1 MRHAGPDRGQQMH
14 LVFLYQ
20 AAAPIALA
28 EALLAD
34 GIAVTLTRS
43 LDAGGAVGLQPDVVL
58 LVCLDGEMH
67 TLQPIRQRHRR
78 GIPWLAWNRSGDQTQ
93 ALLAYAAGAAAVLPD
108 VLTPAVVHQTLGSIG
123 ALRPRAAVPRP
134 GYAAVRRTYARGA
147 PITLA
152 HDQLLEP
159 TSGVVA
165 QWMLHPDG
173 HEALLGLYGPGHV
186 LLGHP
191 DDGCAIRWVAHATT
205 SVSIRSWQQIDD
217 EARLRDQLARRIRWM
232 EAWSAAQA
240 LPFIDQRLM
249 ALLQLLAT
257 QFGVPCQAGMSIDVR
272 LTHTMLA
279 TAVSATRS
287 TVTRW
292 LGELRQRGEL
302 VVLGSG
308 EHERF
313 CVVHAQAAHDDERN
327 R

>member
-1 MRHAGPDRGQQMH
+1 MH
-14 LVFLYQ
+14 LVLLYQ
-20 AAAPIALA
+20 ADAPIALA
-28 EALLAD
+28 GELLAD

-43 LDAGGAVGLQPDVVL
+43 LDDDSAVGLQPDTVL
-58 LVCLDGEMH
+58 VVCLDGEVR

-78 GIPWLAWNRSGDQTQ
+78 GIPWLAWNRSGEQTQ
-93 ALLAYAAGAAAVLPD
+93 ALLAHAAGAAAVLPHM
-108 VLTPAVVHQTLGSIG
+108 LTATGLQQTLATIG
-123 ALRPRAAVPRP
+123 ALRPRAGPRP
-134 GYAAVRRTYARGA
+134 GYAALHRRYARGT

-173 HEALLGLYGPGHV
+173 YEALLGLYGPGQV

-191 DDGCAIRWVAHATT
+191 DDDCAIRWVAHTA
-205 SVSIRSWQQIDD
+205 VAASIRTWPQTDD

-232 EAWSAAQA
+232 EAWAAAQA
-240 LPFIDQRLM
+240 LPYIDQRLM

-257 QFGVPCQAGMSIDVR
+257 QFGVPCHAGTTIDVR

-302 VVLGSG
+302 VMLGSG
-308 EHERF
+308 ERERI
-313 CVVHAQAAHDDERN
+313 CVVHAHAHHHDERMTPSLAPVAQLV
-327 R
+327 